1 MFAGRH
7 VRYAS
12 VCAFRWSWKL
22 LSRTQKRCVFVQVL
36 SGDTVIVRGPPR
48 GGPPPERTIG
58 LSNVTA
64 PRLARRPGIADESK
78 ESKDEVQSI
87 FVPSVYTCPVDYCI
101 SVWKWLVILYL
112 FNNKRLLRLNFFHF
126 NKLPN
131 LHEVLTLM
139 YFNSLQ
145 SVKGTGV
152 WMLMTLSDDAKKC
165 NIRHDS
171 FVKL

>member
-1 MFAGRH
+1 MRSSSVYLHLDVIFYLKSLDMFAGRH

-12 VCAFRWSWKL
+12 VCAFRWSCKL

-101 SVWKWLVILYL
+101 SVSKCPVILYSL
-112 FNNKRLLRLNFFHF
+112 ITKGCCRSIFFI
-126 NKLPN
+126 
-131 LHEVLTLM
+131 LTSCQTSM
-139 YFNSLQ
+139 KS
-145 SVKGTGV
+145 
-152 WMLMTLSDDAKKC
+152 
-165 NIRHDS
+165 
-171 FVKL
+171 